1 MKASQRSTF
10 KVVFLIQKGK
20 CRADGKAPILARI
33 TVNKEMAHFSTK
45 IYISPDRW
53 IPEEY
58 RTKGETK
65 EEKQVNEILL
75 DFYSTIKR
83 KYNDM
88 IFRCM

>member
-1 MKASQRSTF
+1 
-10 KVVFLIQKGK
+10 
-20 CRADGKAPILARI
+20 
-33 TVNKEMAHFSTK
+33 MAHFSTK

-53 IPEEY
+53 LPEEY

-65 EEKQVNEILL
+65 EEKQVNEILI

-88 IFRCM
+88 LFCESVR